1 MITKTRK
8 QGNSIMLTVPKEF
21 DVPNG
26 VEVEAKLVENG
37 ILYEFLEPK
46 KEFFDFSEDVLADI
60 LSEGYNKKEILKE
73 FKNGKSPL
81 GEEPAPRIKTVRFS
95 NTFTL
100 FLPNLLLALMGV
112 PGSL

>member
-37 ILYEFLEPK
+37 ILYEFVEPK
-46 KEFFDFSEDVLADI
+46 KEFFDFSEDILADI
-60 LSEGYNKKEILKE
+60 IAEGYDKDEILKE
-73 FKNGKSPL
+73 FRNRKNALNSSFRDIAEDTLTNSKVMTK
-81 GEEPAPRIKTVRFS
+81 EE
-95 NTFTL
+95 
-100 FLPNLLLALMGV
+100 LATEIGL
-112 PGSL
+112 

>member
-37 ILYEFLEPK
+37 ILDEFVEPK
-46 KEFFDFSEDVLADI
+46 KEFFDFSEDILADI
-60 LSEGYNKKEILKE
+60 LSEGYSKQEILNEFRNRKNALTSAFKSIAEDTVANSKPMTKE
-73 FKNGKSPL
+73 
-81 GEEPAPRIKTVRFS
+81 E
-95 NTFTL
+95 
-100 FLPNLLLALMGV
+100 LAAEIGL
-112 PGSL
+112 

>member
-37 ILYEFLEPK
+37 ILYEFVEPK
-46 KEFFDFSEDVLADI
+46 KEFLI
-60 LSEGYNKKEILKE
+60 LVKIFWLIFFQKVIANKR
-73 FKNGKSPL
+73 S
-81 GEEPAPRIKTVRFS
+81 
-95 NTFTL
+95 
-100 FLPNLLLALMGV
+100 
-112 PGSL
+112 